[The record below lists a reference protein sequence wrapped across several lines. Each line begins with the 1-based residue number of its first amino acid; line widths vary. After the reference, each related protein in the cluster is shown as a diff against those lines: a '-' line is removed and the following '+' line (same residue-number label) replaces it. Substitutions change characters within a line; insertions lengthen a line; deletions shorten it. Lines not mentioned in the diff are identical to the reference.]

1 MKDTKMMSELAGPSE
16 IGKLLDQI
24 MRERGM
30 KGADLSGQN
39 GLPTE
44 VLLAYLRGER
54 DPVADEIELLCWRL
68 GVTPYAFSPKGALMR
83 RSGIRFGYH
92 ISPIDMGFR
101 FLWTVDQFRD
111 QLRLEDIDQHG
122 TFGRLYRE
130 PITLNGLDRFELD
143 FEGAKH
149 LARDHGWEGDY
160 REGPFVMPVLIELEV
175 GYAFVWKQDNNGSTF
190 VLSPVPLPYLE
201 TL

>member
-1 MKDTKMMSELAGPSE
+1 MDVTKLMEEIAKPSEL
-16 IGKLLDQI
+16 GKLLDQM

-30 KGADLSGQN
+30 KGSDLSGQN
-39 GLPTE
+39 GLPTG

-54 DPVADEIELLCWRL
+54 DPVADEISTICWRL
-68 GVTPYAFSPKGALMR
+68 GVTAYALMPKATLIQ
-83 RSGIRFGYH
+83 RSGIRFGYR

-122 TFGRLYRE
+122 TFGRLCGE
-130 PITLNGLDRFELD
+130 PITLNGLNRFELE
-143 FEGAKH
+143 FERAKH
-149 LARDHGWEGDY
+149 LARDHGWEGDF
-160 REGPFVMPVLIELEV
+160 RDGPFVMPVLFDDEV
-175 GYAFVWKQDNNGSTF
+175 SYAFVWKQDNNGSSF

>member
-1 MKDTKMMSELAGPSE
+1 MNMTKMMAEIAQPSEL
-16 IGKLLDQI
+16 GKLLDQM

-30 KGADLSGQN
+30 KGSDLSGQN
-39 GLPTE
+39 GLPPE
-44 VLLAYLRGER
+44 GLLAYLRGER
-54 DPVADEIELLCWRL
+54 DPVADEIELLCWHL
-68 GVTPYAFSPKGALMR
+68 GVTPYAFSPKEALMR

-111 QLRLEDIDQHG
+111 QLRLEDIGQHA

-143 FEGAKH
+143 FERAKH
-149 LARDHGWEGDY
+149 LARDQGWEGDF
-160 REGPFVMPVLIELEV
+160 REGPFVMPVLVELEV
-175 GYAFVWKQDNNGSTF
+175 SYAFVWKQDNNGSTF